1 MVRAKG
7 LEPSRRRH
15 QNLNL
20 ARLPIPPRP
29 QRIRAHQCSNIP
41 AHECFNPNSYL
52 HGATLATKPQHRTR
66 VKARNRSIIPNKL
79 SSYKMVKTSLNAAT
93 LPKCTVRCVII
104 PLGWQAIELQ
114 SCSRASDSPRSQ
126 PEQAPNNR
134 AAPSFVFMQQNCS
147 YQPHSCQRHTRRT
160 STTHVVRRFTH
171 HACSQQETPQCAA
184 CTLAPQSPLQRQD
197 QPREPVATILPA
209 DNIHASCKT
218 RAPQHRRNPAAP
230 S

>member
-1 MVRAKG
+1 MPDKKELQEKMVRAKG

-29 QRIRAHQCSNIP
+29 QRICAHQCSNIP

-52 HGATLATKPQHRTR
+52 HGATLATKPQHRKR
-66 VKARNRSIIPNKL
+66 VKARNRRIIPNKL
-79 SSYKMVKTSLNAAT
+79 SSYKMVKNKS
-93 LPKCTVRCVII
+93 KRCH
-104 PLGWQAIELQ
+104 
-114 SCSRASDSPRSQ
+114 SSR
-126 PEQAPNNR
+126 
-134 AAPSFVFMQQNCS
+134 M
-147 YQPHSCQRHTRRT
+147 YRT
-160 STTHVVRRFTH
+160 STTHVVRRFTM

-197 QPREPVATILPA
+197 QPREPAATILPA
-209 DNIHASCKT
+209 DNNRVSYKT
-218 RAPQHRRNPAAP
+218 RAPQRRRNPAAP

>member
-1 MVRAKG
+1 MRRA
-7 LEPSRRRH
+7 PYHYPARMASH
-15 QNLNL
+15 QVVMLL
-20 ARLPIPPRP
+20 TCKQL
-29 QRIRAHQCSNIP
+29 
-41 AHECFNPNSYL
+41 
-52 HGATLATKPQHRTR
+52 TT
-66 VKARNRSIIPNKL
+66 
-79 SSYKMVKTSLNAAT
+79 
-93 LPKCTVRCVII
+93 
-104 PLGWQAIELQ
+104 
-114 SCSRASDSPRSQ
+114 Q
-126 PEQAPNNR
+126 PTWQAPNKR

-171 HACSQQETPQCAA
+171 HTCSQQETPQCAA